1 MRGVLSFL
9 RDFWTEMC
17 LSAHASN
24 RWCSRTDAI
33 VASVIYEPRS
43 QKKKKNRTNICI
55 PPPRKKKPNQSSVI
69 ACPIYFDTK
78 EL

>member
-1 MRGVLSFL
+1 VRGVLSFL

-43 QKKKKNRTNICI
+43 QKKKKKQNEYLY
-55 PPPRKKKPNQSSVI
+55 PPPKEKK
-69 ACPIYFDTK
+69 T
-78 EL
+78 